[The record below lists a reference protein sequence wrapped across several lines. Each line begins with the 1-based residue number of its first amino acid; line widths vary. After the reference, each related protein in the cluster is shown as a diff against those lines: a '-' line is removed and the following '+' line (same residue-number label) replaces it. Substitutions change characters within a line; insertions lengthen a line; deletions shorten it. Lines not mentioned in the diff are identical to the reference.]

1 MSKTFTFT
9 IEEVLTV
16 FARGYVQDMAR
27 SLAHFFAPVVGT
39 GVASG
44 QYKEYTHK
52 NAFTVPETGR
62 AIGGDATRLSFES
75 GDKYYNCTPHA
86 LEAVV
91 DEHEKRLL
99 PEANLQTLK
108 ESRIAALLATAK
120 LAREKEVISKA
131 QAAISAT
138 SGVGNWSSND
148 VDPIDELDGLIEAI
162 AKTTGHFP
170 NRMVLGISA
179 FAALRKNAKVRAD
192 LAGDGGR
199 RMTLDKLREMLIIP
213 DIDIRLGTMVYDTA
227 KVGRASSLEFLLG
240 NDVFLFIGDDQ
251 PTVYDPSFMKTF
263 STDASLID
271 GVRSYEEGPRRE
283 VYATDWSQDV
293 RATSPLSARRLV
305 VS

>member
-1 MSKTFTFT
+1 MSKTFTFA

-44 QYKEYTHK
+44 QYKEFTHK

-62 AIGGDATRLSFES
+62 AIGGDATRLSFETE
-75 GDKYYNCTPHA
+75 DNYYNCTPHA
-86 LEAVV
+86 LEAVI

-108 ESRIAALLATAK
+108 ESRIAALLSTAK
-120 LAREKEVISKA
+120 LAREKEVITKA
-131 QAAISAT
+131 RGAVGAT
-138 SGVGNWSSND
+138 SGKGNWTADD
-148 VDPIDELDGLIEAI
+148 VDPIAELDELIEDI
-162 AKTTGHFP
+162 AKTTGIFP

-179 FAALRKNAKVRAD
+179 FAKLRKNAVVRAD
-192 LAGDGGR
+192 LTGDGGR

-213 DIDIRLGTMVYDTA
+213 DIDIRLGTLVYDTA
-227 KVGRASSLEFLLG
+227 KVGRASNLEFLLG
-240 NDVFLFIGDDQ
+240 NDVFLFIGEDQ
-251 PTVYDPSFMKTF
+251 PTPYDPSFMKTF
-263 STDASLID
+263 ATDASLID
-271 GVRSYEEGPRRE
+271 GVRSYEEGPRRD
-283 VYATDWSQDV
+283 VYATDWTQDV